1 MFLCVC
7 PRLCL
12 TLCDPMDCSPPGSSV
27 LNYHKFKGLEHR
39 NLFSYNSGR
48 CKSKISFV
56 GLKSVSAG
64 PILSGGSIRESISC
78 LFQLLMAAGITG
90 LMFAS
95 FPSLLL
101 LPYHLLLFCL
111 PLLRTLGITFRV
123 HLMKV
128 KEESEKIGLKLN
140 IQKTKIMAFGSITS

>member
-1 MFLCVC
+1 MCTCV
-7 PRLCL
+7 RVLVAQLCL

-27 LNYHKFKGLEHR
+27 LNYHKFKGLTHR

-48 CKSKISFV
+48 HKSKISFV

-64 PILSGGSIRESISC
+64 PILSGGSIRESVSC

-90 LMFAS
+90 LRFAS
-95 FPSLLL
+95 LPSLLL
-101 LPYHLLLFCL
+101 LPHHLLFCL
-111 PLLRTLGITFRV
+111 PLLRTFGITFRA

-128 KEESEKIGLKLN
+128 KEESEKEESEML
-140 IQKTKIMAFGSITS
+140 A